1 MAAVLKDP
9 AALPAP
15 APIHQLHHYAYRAR
29 DAEETRHFYEDI
41 LGLPLYHIIQS
52 DVVPSTGE
60 YCPYTHFF
68 FRLQDGSFIAFFDL
82 GNDEAA
88 LPSPNT
94 PLWVNHISFRVDSVQ
109 ALKDMKARLEAHGIE
124 VLGITD
130 HHIFDS
136 IYFFDPNGVRLELTA
151 QRADEFQMLQESRT
165 AHARLREWTARKEQ
179 WRKRPRRGQGGPGTE
194 APAERPP
201 GIRRKKITT
210 ANRRMPSS
218 YAQDLLQQ
226 RLRIHPGQRLRAA
239 GIPVCRAARNRHR
252 QAWPQPHRHRRRRHH
267 RADAGLRAGQPG
279 RSRRA
284 AGRRQHRGREG
295 CLVARHLLHAEA
307 RWRSFTDWACTNPSP
322 PRASSGA

>member
-9 AALPAP
+9 KPLPAP

-52 DVVPSTGE
+52 DHVPSTGE

-94 PLWVNHISFRVDSVQ
+94 PAWVNHISFRVDSQQ
-109 ALKDMKARLEAHGIE
+109 ALRDMKERLEASGVE

-130 HHIFDS
+130 HHIFHS

-151 QRADEFQMLQESRT
+151 QLADEFQMLQESKT
-165 AHARLREWTARKEQ
+165 AHARLAEWTTRKNQ
-179 WRKRPRRGQGGPGTE
+179 W
-194 APAERPP
+194 
-201 GIRRKKITT
+201 
-210 ANRRMPSS
+210 
-218 YAQDLLQQ
+218 
-226 RLRIHPGQRLRAA
+226 
-239 GIPVCRAARNRHR
+239 
-252 QAWPQPHRHRRRRHH
+252 
-267 RADAGLRAGQPG
+267 
-279 RSRRA
+279 
-284 AGRRQHRGREG
+284 RQHRASGKAAVSLKPQRNDRPD
-295 CLVARHLLHAEA
+295 VAAAKR
-307 RWRSFTDWACTNPSP
+307 
-322 PRASSGA
+322 